1 MIAFFSTKSLTR
13 STASTL
19 TIACQG
25 LTLVGVALAGY
36 VAIMGLPSLDPV
48 DADLP
53 EPPIVQE
60 VSSQEQ
66 LLPPEPEFP
75 PLDSLVETLES
86 LPNAPEKETP
96 QQIDDGTDTSG
107 QQTAGPVSLEYTGGV
122 IAGGR
127 SIAVIKA
134 GDKKFWAPQDRS
146 ISLPDGRTL
155 VVLEVRTDEAIVEV
169 DGIERTLRR
178 QKRVGSAVARF
189 NKSKQTVS
197 NGQMPDGP
205 MGNRLNRQNAGTN
218 ETMQSPAGTG
228 ATGVAQINDVL
239 ERRIQ
244 QLYEQARELESTNP
258 GRARQLLDQAE
269 RLEQNLAER
278 RARGDAAP
286 MSAGD
291 DQR

>member
-1 MIAFFSTKSLTR
+1 MIAFFSAKALTR
-13 STASTL
+13 SAASTL

-25 LTLVGVALAGY
+25 LTLVGVALAAY
-36 VAIMGLPSLDPV
+36 VAIMGLPSLAPV

-53 EPPIVQE
+53 EPPVVQE
-60 VSSQEQ
+60 VSTQEQ

-96 QQIDDGTDTSG
+96 QQIDDEDTSG
-107 QQTAGPVSLEYTGGV
+107 QQSNGPVSLEYTGGV

-155 VVLEVRTDEAIVEV
+155 VVLEVRTDEAVVEI

-189 NKSKQTVS
+189 NKNKQTGR

-205 MGNRLNRQNAGTN
+205 MGNRLSRQNAEVGQVQN
-218 ETMQSPAGTG
+218 PAGTG
-228 ATGVAQINDVL
+228 ATSVAQINDVL

-244 QLYEQARELESTNP
+244 QLYEQARELEGTNP
-258 GRARQLLDQAE
+258 GRARQLLEQAE

-278 RARGDAAP
+278 RSIGGAAP